1 MEKIGVLQPKKA
13 GMLYWH
19 IRPQQQSKPILGW
32 KPQGGEL
39 KQLQTS
45 YSAHAVI
52 HAEAGIPETQRAD
65 SAPAYDSDYEYL
77 WKG

>member
-13 GMLYWH
+13 GVLYWH
-19 IRPQQQSKPILGW
+19 IRPQQQSKPILEVKATGR
-32 KPQGGEL
+32 EL

-52 HAEAGIPETQRAD
+52 HAEAGIPENSTC
-65 SAPAYDSDYEYL
+65 
-77 WKG
+77 